1 MQAERT
7 ETLKPAADIAIEIT
21 VLGAMMME
29 NGAVGVALT
38 MLHSTADVFHV
49 ERHRHIFRAILALYR
64 TGDAVDIL
72 TVTNALRENGKLEQS
87 GGAKYLAGFVRYIH
101 NAASISTHC
110 AILLDLYAKRR
121 TVEIAHELLRTG
133 HDLSADAGDVLANAQ
148 KHLTALFD
156 IRQQRRAQRVGE
168 LLDGVVERIVA
179 ATTAPG
185 GITGVPTGLAALD
198 GLTGGWQPGNLII
211 VAGRPGMGKTSFMLA
226 TGRNAA
232 GFGHAGE
239 FVSLEMSMQE
249 LVTKLIATELHY
261 TTSQLTR
268 GMGMSA
274 DEARGI
280 GGRVDALR
288 GIGLLL
294 DDTPG
299 LTVDELRAKATKAK
313 QDDNIAWLAVDY
325 LQLMRGAGGR
335 GQNREQEVAEVSRG
349 LKLIAKE
356 LNIPVIAGAQLS
368 RAVEGRGADARP
380 KLSDLR
386 ESGGIEQDADVVLFL
401 HRPEYYG
408 VTQDAAGGSTAGLT
422 ELIIAKHRN
431 GSTATGDDALLVYS
445 KMATG
450 RYSDLEKDKPFEVPA
465 GNFRALP
472 KSDFE
477 NLPF

>member
-1 MQAERT
+1 MDEFPQ
-7 ETLKPAADIAIEIT
+7 LKLPHDTAVEIATI
-21 VLGAMMME
+21 GAMLTE
-29 NGAVGVALT
+29 RAAVGIVLT
-38 MLHSTADVFHV
+38 FFHGTAEVFYV
-49 ERHRHIFRAILALYR
+49 ERHRRIFRVIAQLHR
-64 TGDAVDIL
+64 TGAAVDIL
-72 TVTNALRENGKLEQS
+72 TVTNGLREKGQLEQS
-87 GGAKYLAGFVRYIH
+87 GGAKYLAAFIQHVH
-101 NAASISTHC
+101 NAANITTHC
-110 AILLDLYAKRR
+110 AILLDLYAKR
-121 TVEIAHELLRTG
+121 TAGELAQELLRAANDIT
-133 HDLSADAGDVLANAQ
+133 ADSSDVLALAQ
-148 KHLTALFD
+148 KQLTTLFD
-156 IRQQRRAQRVGE
+156 IRQQRRAQRVGD
-168 LLDGVVERIVA
+168 LLDGVVGNIVR

-185 GITGVPTGLAALD
+185 GITGVPTGLTVLD

-232 GFGHAGE
+232 GLGKAGE
-239 FVSLEMSMQE
+239 YVSLEMSMQE

-268 GMGMSA
+268 GLGLSP
-274 DEARGI
+274 DEARSI
-280 GGRVDALR
+280 GSRVDALR

-299 LTVDELRAKATKAK
+299 LTVDELRAKAAKAK
-313 QDDNIAWLAVDY
+313 QEENIAWLAVDY

-368 RAVEGRGADARP
+368 RAVEGRGSDARP

-408 VTQDAAGGSTAGLT
+408 VSQDAAGNSTAGLT
-422 ELIIAKHRN
+422 ELIVAKHRN
-431 GSTATGDDALLVYS
+431 GSTATGDDALLVHS

-450 RYSDLEKDKPFEVPA
+450 RYGDLDKDKPYEVP
-465 GNFRALP
+465 GYNQQQLP

-477 NLPF
+477 IAPF